1 MMTTTSAVLFQWN
14 SETNVRVDSRPTPS
28 AYPSFVFSSSF
39 TSRAASSSVSGSTPD
54 SERSYLTL
62 CSQTDCMRSIS
73 KAGNFIDAPRYPHVS
88 CGGSDIAARRD
99 TRRTTRS
106 SLFRRR
112 SNSDA
117 TKSGRM
123 GVNVELKCEFS
134 ETAAYET
141 GSRVGAHL
149 AKRGDPDIY
158 VSSFWWTALD
168 AVREA
173 APSVRRAYLFASSP
187 PLAGLIHE
195 SRRTALWALH
205 PNRAF

>member
-1 MMTTTSAVLFQWN
+1 MTTTTSSPALTRASSVRKFASLVPVVMTTFSAVLFQWN

-99 TRRTTRS
+99 TRRT
-106 SLFRRR
+106 
-112 SNSDA
+112 
-117 TKSGRM
+117 
-123 GVNVELKCEFS
+123 
-134 ETAAYET
+134 
-141 GSRVGAHL
+141 
-149 AKRGDPDIY
+149 
-158 VSSFWWTALD
+158 
-168 AVREA
+168 
-173 APSVRRAYLFASSP
+173 
-187 PLAGLIHE
+187 
-195 SRRTALWALH
+195 ALWALH
-205 PNRAF
+205 PNRAFVTERLVRDTHSAGMKVQAWTVNDPAEITRFAALGVDGLMSDFPERIPK